1 MKTLF
6 AHRGMSSLAPENTL
20 AAFRKC
26 REFGLRWVECDVDV
40 LADGTVVISHDD
52 TLDRCT
58 NRTGSLYEL
67 THDDLQDIDA
77 GSWFS
82 EEFINERMPTLNQ
95 LIDLVNKDKLNIN
108 VEIKSCA
115 AGWKQT
121 QLLIDGV
128 IKALAGL
135 DERRELI
142 VSSFNHLV
150 LYEFKKRCP
159 EIQVA
164 CLFDK
169 ASFQPDWLSMMQ
181 ACLADHVHIEDEGLT
196 EETIKEIKQY
206 GYKVHVYT
214 VNELVRANQLFNWGA
229 DGVFTDKGQL
239 FPLSY
244 LSY

>member
-1 MKTLF
+1 MKKLF

-40 LADGTVVISHDD
+40 LADGTVVVSHDD

-58 NRTGSLYEL
+58 NHTGSLYEL
-67 THDDLQDIDA
+67 TQDDLQDIDA

-82 EEFINERMPTLNQ
+82 EEFINERIPKLSQ

-108 VEIKSCA
+108 IEIKSCA
-115 AGWKQT
+115 AGWSQT
-121 QLLIDGV
+121 ELLINGV
-128 IKALAGL
+128 INALTAL

-142 VSSFNHLV
+142 VSSFNHLI

-159 EIQVA
+159 EVPVA

-169 ASFQPDWLSMMQ
+169 VSFQPDWLSIMQ
-181 ACLADHVHIEDEGLT
+181 ACRADYIHIEDEDLT
-196 EETIKEIKQY
+196 EKTIKEIKAQ

-214 VNELVRANQLFNWGA
+214 VNDLARANQLFNWGI

-244 LSY
+244 LVY